1 MATAAARR
9 AVISLIKSTARGKR
23 EKRPRQSL
31 RASRIKA
38 WFLIAQGRRPYRGE
52 KKSTSFVIL
61 AQSGIMELGN
71 YVGGGAKQKGFY
83 TSAVLRLVLRPCLS
97 QKQMRKISKDRQ
109 RGSGRKKG
117 DRLCMKTT
125 ENSALQF
132 VEESLQFVMNGWGIC
147 MQTMLKAARV
157 VCSNT

>member
-1 MATAAARR
+1 MSAGNTISYIMATAAARR

-109 RGSGRKKG
+109 RGSGCKRRRQVMYENNRKQCTSVCRRKPAVC
-117 DRLCMKTT
+117 D
-125 ENSALQF
+125 E
-132 VEESLQFVMNGWGIC
+132 
-147 MQTMLKAARV
+147 RV
-157 VCSNT
+157 RNMHVNNA